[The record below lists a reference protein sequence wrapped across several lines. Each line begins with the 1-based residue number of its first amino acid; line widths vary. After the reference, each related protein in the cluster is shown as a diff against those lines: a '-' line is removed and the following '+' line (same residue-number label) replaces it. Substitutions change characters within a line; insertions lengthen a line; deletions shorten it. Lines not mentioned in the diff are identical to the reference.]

1 MRPLRHGWQVLTNTE
16 ATLIKRHPYL
26 YPSACLWPGLC
37 CKKAG
42 FSSPQFP
49 WISSPLICI
58 AFLPVL
64 WRRKVLLCRWP
75 LPSGHLLKQKLG
87 GWARRGRGGGVVSCC
102 VESAGLSLQKDCVL
116 RLPPSSPSPLPPP
129 SSPPPPL
136 LLPLLTFL
144 LPTRIQLIS
153 DRANLQGGKGR
164 IGKSRTHVFQEPISC
179 SGGPLTLSQS

>member
-87 GWARRGRGGGVVSCC
+87 AGRGGGGCC
-102 VESAGLSLQKDCVL
+102 KLLRGVFGSEPAEGLCSQVTTI
-116 RLPPSSPSPLPPP
+116 LPLSSSSPFLSSPSPPPPPPHLPPP
-129 SSPPPPL
+129 HQDTADL
-136 LLPLLTFL
+136 
-144 LPTRIQLIS
+144 
-153 DRANLQGGKGR
+153 
-164 IGKSRTHVFQEPISC
+164 
-179 SGGPLTLSQS
+179 